1 MACSAELNVGDDATK
16 STPTQGQPTCIIV
29 LGMAGSGKTTFVKKL
44 SEYLTS
50 KQSLPYVVN
59 LDPAV
64 HEMPYKPN
72 IDIRDSIDYKQVMK
86 SYSLGPNGGILTS
99 LNLFSVHFNQ
109 LMVHLEQRSTD
120 HKYMIFDTPG
130 QIEVF
135 TWSASGTIITEALAS
150 RFPTIIVY
158 VMDTARCTSPV
169 TFMSNMLYACS
180 ILYKSKLPF
189 VVALNKT
196 DIIDCSF
203 ILDWMTDF
211 EAFEMALENDGR
223 YISSLTRSMSL
234 VLDEFYSTLKAT
246 GISSFTG
253 EGFPEFMKA
262 VDEAAIEF
270 EVDYRPAYEKL
281 QAAKAASKDEEQ
293 MDAAEGGDNMVL
305 PNGRMCLT
313 LVQKG
318 EDESPEEQNDSQD
331 EDEEEARQ
339 DMWFEKFRKGDQTT
353 EAKR

>member
-1 MACSAELNVGDDATK
+1 MACSAELNVGDGTK
-16 STPTQGQPTCIIV
+16 SKSTDGQPTCIIV

-50 KQSLPYVVN
+50 KQSSPYIVN

-72 IDIRDSIDYKQVMK
+72 IDIRDSIDYKKIMK

-203 ILDWMTDF
+203 ILEWMSDF

-253 EGFPEFMKA
+253 DGFPEFMKA
-262 VDEAAIEF
+262 IEEATVEY
-270 EVDYRPAYEKL
+270 EVDYRPAFEKL
-281 QAAKAASKDEEQ
+281 QAAKASKDEQE
-293 MDAAEGGDNMVL
+293 MDASAEGGENVVL
-305 PNGRMCLT
+305 PSGRMCLT
-313 LVQKG
+313 LVQRA
-318 EDESPEEQNDSQD
+318 EDEKTEEQEDSQE
-331 EDEEEARQ
+331 EDEEEAREE
-339 DMWFEKFRKGDQTT
+339 MWFENFCKGVKTT